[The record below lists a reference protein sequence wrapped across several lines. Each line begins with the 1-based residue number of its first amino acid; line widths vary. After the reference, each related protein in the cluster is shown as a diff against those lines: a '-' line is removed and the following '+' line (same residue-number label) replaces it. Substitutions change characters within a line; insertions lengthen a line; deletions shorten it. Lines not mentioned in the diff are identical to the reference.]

1 MDISQLSL
9 MELKA
14 LERQIPR
21 EIRRRSAEEKSNV
34 RRKLEKLAQEN
45 GFTLAELME
54 GGRRVTTRRVANK
67 GVAKYRHPQLEN
79 LSWSGRGRK
88 PGWVEKWLA
97 EGGKLE
103 QLAV

>member
-1 MDISQLSL
+1 MDVSQLSL

-21 EIRRRSAEEKSNV
+21 EIRRRAAEEKSHV

-54 GGRRVTTRRVANK
+54 GGRTVSRKEGKKST
-67 GVAKYRHPQLEN
+67 AKYRHPQLAN

-88 PGWVEKWLA
+88 PRWVETWLA
-97 EGGKLE
+97 DGGKLE

>member
-9 MELKA
+9 MELKS

-21 EIRRRSAEEKSNV
+21 EIRRRAAEEKSNV

-54 GGRRVTTRRVANK
+54 AGRSITRKSSGK
-67 GVAKYRHPQLEN
+67 GVAKYRHPQLAN

-88 PGWVEKWLA
+88 PRWVESWLTD
-97 EGGKLE
+97 GGKLE

>member
-1 MDISQLSL
+1 MDLSQLSL

-14 LERQIPR
+14 LERTIPR

-54 GGRRVTTRRVANK
+54 GGRRVATGRVNK
-67 GVAKYRHPQLEN
+67 GVAKYRHPELEN

-88 PGWVEKWLA
+88 PRWVEKWL
-97 EGGKLE
+97 EDGGKLE

>member
-9 MELKA
+9 MELKS

-21 EIRRRSAEEKSNV
+21 EIRRRAAEEKGNV

-45 GFTLAELME
+45 GFTLSELME
-54 GGRRVTTRRVANK
+54 GGRVITRKSVK
-67 GVAKYRHPQLEN
+67 GVAKYRHPQLAN

-88 PGWVEKWLA
+88 PRWVESWLA
-97 EGGKLE
+97 DGGKLE

>member
-21 EIRRRSAEEKSNV
+21 EIRRRSAEEKGNV
-34 RRKLEKLAQEN
+34 RRKLEKLAQES
-45 GFTLAELME
+45 GFTLSELMD
-54 GGRRVTTRRVANK
+54 GGRRVAAVKGPK
-67 GVAKYRHPQLEN
+67 GVAKYRHPQLAN

-88 PGWVEKWLA
+88 PGWLEKWLA

>member
-9 MELKA
+9 MELKT

-21 EIRRRSAEEKSNV
+21 EIRRRAAEEKSSV

-45 GFTLAELME
+45 GFTLSELIE
-54 GGRRVTTRRVANK
+54 AGRSITRKSSK
-67 GVAKYRHPQLEN
+67 GIARYRHPQLAN

-88 PGWVEKWLA
+88 PRWVESWLA
-97 EGGKLE
+97 DGGKLE